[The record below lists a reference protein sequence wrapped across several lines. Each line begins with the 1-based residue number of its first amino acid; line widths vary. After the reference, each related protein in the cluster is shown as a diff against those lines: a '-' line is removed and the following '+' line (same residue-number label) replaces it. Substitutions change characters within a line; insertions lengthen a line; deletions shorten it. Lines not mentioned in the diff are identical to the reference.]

1 MTDDNDND
9 GDGDGGVED
18 TTTAVGGGQSA
29 WNEVRPRVRLAA
41 AERKTRLPLA
51 SPIAR
56 HRRTLFRPSVLDDKL
71 AAVGVLAESSTLCAR
86 AADEDMSTPARQ
98 AS

>member
-1 MTDDNDND
+1 GDD
-9 GDGDGGVED
+9 DGGVED

-41 AERKTRLPLA
+41 RHKTRLPLA
-51 SPIAR
+51 ASAR
-56 HRRTLFRPSVLDDKL
+56 CTLFGPPVSDDKR

-86 AADEDMSTPARQ
+86 AAEDAGRRGHVGLD
-98 AS
+98 

>member
-1 MTDDNDND
+1 MLLIRN
-9 GDGDGGVED
+9 VD
-18 TTTAVGGGQSA
+18 THASA
-29 WNEVRPRVRLAA
+29 RVSADIISYLAHVQTIFVARDSIAA

-56 HRRTLFRPSVLDDKL
+56 HRRTLFWPSVLDDKL

-98 AS
+98 ASW